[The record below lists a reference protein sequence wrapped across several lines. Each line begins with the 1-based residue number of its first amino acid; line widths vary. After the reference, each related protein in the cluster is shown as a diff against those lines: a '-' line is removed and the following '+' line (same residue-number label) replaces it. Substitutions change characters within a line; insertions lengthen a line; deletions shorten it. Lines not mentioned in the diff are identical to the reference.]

1 MKINGIK
8 VNLTQSP
15 KTTISITYVVVAF
28 VFSLVIP
35 FPKWVFLVALMFD
48 IIENYVRARK

>member
-8 VNLTQSP
+8 VNFAKTP
-15 KTTISITYVVVAF
+15 KFKISITYVVVAF

-35 FPKWVFLVALMFD
+35 FPKWVFLVALTFD
-48 IIENYVRARK
+48 VIENYVRARK